1 MDAETIFLFDSF
13 HPFFASKYCLTE
25 CELSF
30 IYNSFLYS
38 SETVDFVCKRLSLG
52 RTRFYSIFASVKS
65 KLRLPENSGLTDVC
79 LFYLSEFFL
88 FLVSR
93 IFP

>member
-1 MDAETIFLFDSF
+1 MDAEIIFLFDSF
-13 HPFFASKYCLTE
+13 HPFLASKYCLTE

-38 SETVDFVCKRLSLG
+38 SETVGFVCKRLSLG
-52 RTRFYSIFASVKS
+52 RTRFYSVFSSVKS

-88 FLVSR
+88 FLLYKVGL
-93 IFP
+93 